1 MNVME
6 LWNFSR
12 FMSWIDLNAEKSVSF
27 CFCRKFHEWFQR
39 VLLQRKSWPF
49 NFFFTWLWYR
59 WVISARCQP
68 FKSATEVCWWH
79 AACPFSASHFCSGF
93 LRHFPHKHEKL
104 RIIGYI
110 DLFIICHFLGGIC
123 WALLAVEVD
132 NCRWRPASCIAL
144 FVTVLVMFIFIM
156 DFWPGKSICFDHL
169 SAEVN

>member
-1 MNVME
+1 MQKNLFPSAFVGSSMND
-6 LWNFSR
+6 FS
-12 FMSWIDLNAEKSVSF
+12 VF
-27 CFCRKFHEWFQR
+27 CFNEN
-39 VLLQRKSWPF
+39 LGLSMI
-49 NFFFTWLWYR
+49 FFFTWLWYR

-156 DFWPGKSICFDHL
+156 DFCPGKSICFDHL